1 MRKFDTRIQYLRY
14 KVLRETARLAWEDK
28 LLEGI
33 MDIPMTIIPGPKPTM
48 RCCVYKE
55 RAIIGERVKLAMGG
69 DKENDN
75 VIEVIE
81 IACAEC
87 PVGGYEVSR
96 HCMGCLAHRCAD
108 ACKFGA
114 ITIDEHQKAHIDK
127 TKCRECGACAK
138 VCPYSAIS
146 DFKRPCQQA
155 CKVDAI
161 SMNEDQAAAIDNE
174 KCISCGA
181 CVYQCP
187 FGAINEKSYIL
198 DVINMLKGSENGR
211 KYKVYAAV
219 APAIAGQFNYAK
231 AGQVL
236 SGIKALGFDEVVEV
250 ALGADMTAWHETEEL
265 QEKGVLTS
273 SCCPAFVSYVASAFP
288 DMLPYVSSTLS
299 PMGMIGKHIKGL
311 EPDARVVFIGPCTA
325 KKMEIKK
332 ETVAPYIDSAI
343 TFEELQALFDSRD
356 IDITALEELSVEN
369 ASYFGRIFAR
379 SGGLTE
385 AVKEGIKE
393 QGAKDFVLTPVVC
406 DGIEACKIALLKLRK
421 NMLGGNFVE
430 GMVCQGGCINGNGCL
445 THMAKSRMDVENH
458 GKAAGDKTIEG
469 AVSQAD
475 AVVR

>member
-14 KVLRETARLAWEDK
+14 KVLRETARLAWEDR
-28 LLEGI
+28 LLEGV

-69 DKENDN
+69 NKENEN
-75 VIEVIE
+75 VIEVME

-96 HCMGCLAHRCAD
+96 NCMGCLAHRCAD

-138 VCPYSAIS
+138 VCPYSAIT

-161 SMNEDQAAAIDNE
+161 TMNEDQAAKIDNN

-198 DVINMLKGSENGR
+198 DVINLIKGSDGGKR
-211 KYKVYAAV
+211 YKVYAAV
-219 APAIAGQFNYAK
+219 APAVASQFNYAK
-231 AGQVL
+231 TGQIFTGL
-236 SGIKALGFDEVVEV
+236 KELGFDEVVEV
-250 ALGADMTAWHETEEL
+250 ALGADMTTWHETKEL
-265 QEKGVLTS
+265 QEKGILTS
-273 SCCPAFVSYVASAFP
+273 SCCPAFVTYVEKTFP

-299 PMGMIGKHIKGL
+299 PMGMIGKHIK
-311 EPDARVVFIGPCTA
+311 EMDPEAKVVFVGPCTA

-332 ETVAPYIDSAI
+332 ATIAPYIDSAI
-343 TFEELQALFDSRD
+343 TFEELQALLDSRD
-356 IDITALEELSVEN
+356 IDITALEEMSLEN

-379 SGGLTE
+379 SGGLTD
-385 AVKEGIKE
+385 AVKEGIRE
-393 QGAKDFVLTPVVC
+393 QGADDFELTPVVC

-430 GMVCQGGCINGNGCL
+430 GMACQGGCVNGNGCL

-458 GKAAGDKTIEG
+458 GKAAENKTIES
-469 AVSQAD
+469 AISQAGGN
-475 AVVR
+475 V